1 MRKLSDHVHL
11 AADTDI
17 SEGSNRIFY
26 IRVTSPSDI
35 TLQQSDIA
43 HIPDPYHQSY
53 HRLPASLTARSCN
66 RAGRYQSMSTNPSHN
81 VWDTQ
86 PSLTASMEDFES
98 HGLSR
103 QLSRTQSRSHLQ
115 FRSPEASQ
123 YSDVTDMHGRDSWS
137 PPAWRKAG
145 SGWFRH
151 HQGLASPMRSR
162 EGSPEKDD
170 EVAGRGDY
178 EDLTTAAEIPLPGS
192 PVKGRSISRSASPAK
207 MLATPEAELK
217 PAPKRKNRRQETP
230 ETRSESP
237 NNCRSTG
244 SPRGESLLANNYR
257 HSFFGT
263 SRCTTSNATDR
274 RSSIVFSPWLQ
285 ESYEI

>member
-1 MRKLSDHVHL
+1 MRKSSDHVHL

-17 SEGSNRIFY
+17 SEIPDRIFY
-26 IRVTSPSDI
+26 ITVTSPSDSANC
-35 TLQQSDIA
+35 QSHIA
-43 HIPDPYHQSY
+43 HIPYSY
-53 HRLPASLTARSCN
+53 RQTIHRLAAPLTARSCN
-66 RAGRYQSMSTNPSHN
+66 RAEQPQSMSTNPTLN

-115 FRSPEASQ
+115 FRSPDASQ

-145 SGWFRH
+145 SGWFKH

-162 EGSPEKDD
+162 EGSPDKDD
-170 EVAGRGDY
+170 ELAQRGEY
-178 EDLTTAAEIPLPGS
+178 EDLTTAADIPLPGS
-192 PVKGRSISRSASPAK
+192 PIKGRSISRSASPAK
-207 MLATPEAELK
+207 MLATPEAEMK
-217 PAPKRKNRRQETP
+217 PAAKQRNRRQETP

-237 NNCRSTG
+237 NNCRSTMFF
-244 SPRGESLLANNYR
+244 SHHKLNYLR
-257 HSFFGT
+257 TQT
-263 SRCTTSNATDR
+263 SVS
-274 RSSIVFSPWLQ
+274 Q
-285 ESYEI
+285 YERTYNIERNR